1 MRAKRGGQAAKI
13 RRRRWGVVALVLAG
27 LALCLLAA
35 LPVQAARNTKK
46 YCFPLDTAVWRIS
59 DVYGKRIDPF
69 TGKAAFHQ
77 GLDLACAAGTAVRA
91 VQDGVV
97 TAAAYSPSYGNHLR
111 ILHPDGCE
119 TRYAHLQYLYV
130 RPGEVVQAGYCLRP
144 RRPAG
149 DRSMNRVRAGKLIF
163 RDPVLLCGMVYLL
176 LYFDASGFLRL
187 GLLAAVLHELG
198 HILVYCIQQRHLPVI
213 EVTMTGFC
221 MRTAGERLSPR
232 QRLVLAVAGPAVNFA
247 LAGVWAVRLAQ
258 AATIRGSA
266 FWAANLLT
274 GLFNLLPI
282 PPLDG
287 AQMAAYAGALWRQKY
302 GKCTQPAG
310 NDCKTGTFGV
320 K

>member
-1 MRAKRGGQAAKI
+1 
-13 RRRRWGVVALVLAG
+13 
-27 LALCLLAA
+27 
-35 LPVQAARNTKK
+35 
-46 YCFPLDTAVWRIS
+46 
-59 DVYGKRIDPF
+59 
-69 TGKAAFHQ
+69 
-77 GLDLACAAGTAVRA
+77 
-91 VQDGVV
+91 
-97 TAAAYSPSYGNHLR
+97 
-111 ILHPDGCE
+111 
-119 TRYAHLQYLYV
+119 
-130 RPGEVVQAGYCLRP
+130 
-144 RRPAG
+144 
-149 DRSMNRVRAGKLIF
+149 MNRVRAGKLIF

-232 QRLVLAVAGPAVNFA
+232 QRFVLAVAGP
-247 LAGVWAVRLAQ
+247 
-258 AATIRGSA
+258 ATIRGSA

-287 AQMAAYAGALWRQKY
+287 AQMAAYAGELWRQKY